1 MKQPQEY
8 RDLVKKLRGET
19 ECYPDE
25 CEYCSAEG
33 KCRCQ
38 RLGQACDAIE
48 ELIAELTERTLEM
61 EPGYLYGIGRD
72 GKLYRAEVKPKEGK
86 SITLPKFDIKQ

>member
-1 MKQPQEY
+1 MKDPNDY

-19 ECYPDE
+19 VCYPDE

-48 ELIAELTERTLEM
+48 ELVPYMEQYRNLTDLVA
-61 EPGYLYGIGRD
+61 
-72 GKLYRAEVKPKEGK
+72 RAFVKP
-86 SITLPKFDIKQ
+86 

>member
-48 ELIAELTERTLEM
+48 ELVPVLEKYKVIM
-61 EPGYLYGIGRD
+61 
-72 GKLYRAEVKPKEGK
+72 AAMVAWV
-86 SITLPKFDIKQ
+86 TA

>member
-1 MKQPQEY
+1 MKDPQEY

-48 ELIAELTERTLEM
+48 ELVPYLEGYIDGRKQLAEMIASFCG
-61 EPGYLYGIGRD
+61 PF
-72 GKLYRAEVKPKEGK
+72 EVKPPAALLE
-86 SITLPKFDIKQ
+86 P

>member
-1 MKQPQEY
+1 MKGPNDY

-48 ELIAELTERTLEM
+48 ELVPYVESYLEAREIASKYLSEVCGPYDVMAKAM
-61 EPGYLYGIGRD
+61 ET
-72 GKLYRAEVKPKEGK
+72 KP
-86 SITLPKFDIKQ
+86 